1 MNLQN
6 SDHAAR
12 GCGYNSRAV
21 THLRSDVFLP
31 RGLSSIEVSSS
42 KSREV
47 RETLDQHQRSFNILC
62 SEHNKKFN
70 FQNFEKKS
78 PWKFFLPKNDGFIQN
93 SNDLVFFYK
102 SFLNTSSHHY
112 CFSTLEPR
120 LFELR
125 LSRLEQGKFGSQ
137 NVF

>member
-1 MNLQN
+1 MSQNKYNFLLTSCKTITNSCSLPYKDSNECGKFKMNLQN

-47 RETLDQHQRSFNILC
+47 RETLDQH
-62 SEHNKKFN
+62 
-70 FQNFEKKS
+70 
-78 PWKFFLPKNDGFIQN
+78 
-93 SNDLVFFYK
+93 
-102 SFLNTSSHHY
+102 
-112 CFSTLEPR
+112 
-120 LFELR
+120 
-125 LSRLEQGKFGSQ
+125 
-137 NVF
+137 